1 MVSDFHIE
9 CMIKLAVATVCGA
22 LLGLERRH
30 HNQVIG
36 MRTLILITVSST
48 LLSILSSYQA
58 TAEIFAPVGRG
69 DPTRISAGV
78 ISGIGFLGGGAIMKQ
93 GLNIKGLTSAA
104 IIWTAASF
112 GLAIG
117 AGLYIQ
123 VATALVIIL
132 SILIGL
138 EKINYRFFPATRSKT
153 LHLCFENENLD
164 MKKIRETIEKHGMV
178 VGDVNTSRVISIKR
192 IILHYSVNAPREE
205 DYTAMIAD
213 LKELGNLSEFSIT
226 D

>member
-1 MVSDFHIE
+1 MALDFTTE
-9 CMIKLAVATVCGA
+9 CVIKLLAATLCGA
-22 LLGLERRH
+22 LLGLERMH

-36 MRTLILITVSST
+36 MRTLILITVSSA
-48 LLSILSSYQA
+48 LLSILSSYMA
-58 TAEIFAPVGRG
+58 TASIFMTPERG
-69 DPTRISAGV
+69 DPTRIAAGV

-117 AGLYIQ
+117 AGLYVQ
-123 VATALVIIL
+123 VGVALIISL

-138 EKINYRFFPATRSKT
+138 EKINTKFFPATRSKS
-153 LHLCFENENLD
+153 LHLCFENETLD
-164 MKKIRETIEKHGMV
+164 MNKISQTIKKHGMKIA
-178 VGDVNTSRVISIKR
+178 DVNTSRAISVKR
-192 IILHYSVNAPREE
+192 IILHYCVQAPREDDFDE
-205 DYTAMIAD
+205 LIAD
-213 LKELGNLSEFSIT
+213 LNKIGTLSEFSIT

>member
-1 MVSDFHIE
+1 MGLDFTTE
-9 CMIKLAVATVCGA
+9 CVIKLLAATLCGA
-22 LLGLERRH
+22 LLGLERMH

-36 MRTLILITVSST
+36 MRTLILITVSSA
-48 LLSILSSYQA
+48 LLSILSSYMA
-58 TAEIFAPVGRG
+58 TASIFMTPERG
-69 DPTRISAGV
+69 DPTRIAAGV

-117 AGLYIQ
+117 AGLYVQ
-123 VATALVIIL
+123 VGVALIISL

-138 EKINYRFFPATRSKT
+138 EKINIKFFPATRSKS
-153 LHLCFENENLD
+153 LHLCFENETLD
-164 MKKIRETIEKHGMV
+164 MNKISQTIKKHGMRIA
-178 VGDVNTSRVISIKR
+178 DVNTSRAISVKR
-192 IILHYSVNAPREE
+192 IILHYSVQAPREDDFDE
-205 DYTAMIAD
+205 LIAD
-213 LKELGNLSEFSIT
+213 LNKIGTLSEFSIT

>member
-1 MVSDFHIE
+1 MGLDFTTE
-9 CMIKLAVATVCGA
+9 CVIKLLAATLCGA
-22 LLGLERRH
+22 LLGLERMH

-36 MRTLILITVSST
+36 MRTLILITVSSA
-48 LLSILSSYQA
+48 LLSILSSYMA
-58 TAEIFAPVGRG
+58 TASIFMTPERG
-69 DPTRISAGV
+69 DPTRIAAGV

-117 AGLYIQ
+117 AGLYVQ
-123 VATALVIIL
+123 VGVALIISL

-138 EKINYRFFPATRSKT
+138 EKINIKFFPATRSKS
-153 LHLCFENENLD
+153 LHLCFENETLD
-164 MKKIRETIEKHGMV
+164 MNKISQTIKKHGMIIA
-178 VGDVNTSRVISIKR
+178 DVNTSRAISVKR
-192 IILHYSVNAPREE
+192 IILHYCVQAPREDDFDE
-205 DYTAMIAD
+205 LIAD
-213 LKELGNLSEFSIT
+213 LNKIGTLSEFSIT